1 MRGVTLVELM
11 IGVIIIGILAAMV
24 ILAVGKCTYQDGPK
38 GMQRATVTTCPAE
51 LPSFTGRV

>member
-1 MRGVTLVELM
+1 
-11 IGVIIIGILAAMV
+11 VIIIGILAAMV